1 MIFRVGD
8 WTELSFAFWLPK
20 KINKFVTFFLRFML
34 RLQGLDYAAVLVPKQ
49 WKHSIVLL
57 WLFYLIQFVLFLF
70 SQLHSVYI
78 EVSAAE
84 DKVVLHIAVRLIVK
98 DFSAY
103 ELTHFLDLTVT
114 RHKRV
119 DVELVVALKVARL
132 SVQTDHVKMLS
143 SDWWQVDLGV

>member
-1 MIFRVGD
+1 M
-8 WTELSFAFWLPK
+8 
-20 KINKFVTFFLRFML
+20 
-34 RLQGLDYAAVLVPKQ
+34 
-49 WKHSIVLL
+49 
-57 WLFYLIQFVLFLF
+57 F

-143 SDWWQVDLGV
+143 SD